1 MDWLLGM
8 LTAILIVES
17 GKSISL
23 EESMTMGRKQK
34 DSDSEKAVRITS
46 CTIVWENTDDILS
59 VVTKVLQTEI
69 HVRLYNSGDL
79 ISGRIWPMSEQQ
91 KQELYSILYKCID
104 DWDCDDYSVD
114 KSDSNHWQFK
124 ICTQR
129 NCLRTVCGTI
139 EPPPHGVEIKRVLAG
154 IIGEDNCYFF

>member
-1 MDWLLGM
+1 M
-8 LTAILIVES
+8 AKKES
-17 GKSISL
+17 NH
-23 EESMTMGRKQK
+23 
-34 DSDSEKAVRITS
+34 ITS
-46 CTIVWENTDDILS
+46 CTISWENTEDILS

-69 HVRLYNSGDL
+69 HVRLYNSGSL

-91 KQELYSILYKCID
+91 KDELYSILYQCIE

-114 KSDSNHWQFK
+114 EADSNHWQFK

-129 NCLRTVCGTI
+129 SCLRTISGTI
-139 EPPPHGVEIKRVLAG
+139 EPPPHGAEIKKMLAE

>member
-1 MDWLLGM
+1 MDWLIGM
-8 LTAILIVES
+8 QTAILIVES

-23 EESMTMGRKQK
+23 EESMTMGRKKK

>member
-1 MDWLLGM
+1 
-8 LTAILIVES
+8 
-17 GKSISL
+17 
-23 EESMTMGRKQK
+23 MGRKQK

-69 HVRLYNSGDL
+69 HVRHYISGDL
-79 ISGRIWPMSEQQ
+79 ISGRIWPMPEQQ

-129 NCLRTVCGTI
+129 NCLRTVSGTI
-139 EPPPHGVEIKRVLAG
+139 EPPPHGVEIKRVLVG